1 MMTRNV
7 FLLSSSSGLHTNDF
21 YALVLLINS
30 SKRWVIDFNMS
41 ETMPCIYCIRRKAF
55 LCKNK
60 LMNPNPVKRIRLTGI
75 TPNRNIRIASSTM
88 HYFVCVHIYVCVP
101 QIRERQT
108 GLKDHDGWIFISG
121 CTIPLRTQK
130 IDLVQVI
137 SYGEWGV
144 SKVKI
149 CCFKFP
155 RACSRLISLNATWHC
170 EVQAHCG
177 ELSLIVF

>member
-1 MMTRNV
+1 MYLCWV
-7 FLLSSSSGLHTNDF
+7 LLQGCIQMKHTNDL

-30 SKRWVIDFNMS
+30 YKGWVIDFNMS
-41 ETMPCIYCIRRKAF
+41 ETMPCIYCIRRKAS

-60 LMNPNPVKRIRLTGI
+60 LMHPNPIKQIRLMGI
-75 TPNRNIRIASSTM
+75 TLNRTIQIASSTM
-88 HYFVCVHIYVCVP
+88 HYFVCVHIYVCVL

-108 GLKDHDGWIFISG
+108 GLKDHGGWIFIFE

-130 IDLVQVI
+130 IDLVLVI
-137 SYGEWGV
+137 SYGEWRV

-155 RACSRLISLNATWHC
+155 RACSRLVPLKATWHC

-177 ELSLIVF
+177 ELNLIVF